1 MLKSILRDPLLHF
14 LVLAI
19 ALFALHDIVAHEDA
33 SANARQ
39 IVVDRDAL
47 LNFIQYR
54 SKSFDQEVAER
65 QLAALTSDELDKIIT
80 ELVREEALAREA
92 KALGL
97 DQNDYVIKRRL
108 VQKVDYVARGFADA
122 AFKVTEEDIRAYFE
136 ENRADFYIQPRVTFT
151 HVYFS
156 SERNGVDNAEQL
168 AAEAMIRLRED
179 GANFEDAGQYG
190 ERFLYGL
197 NYVDRSRIL
206 VESHL
211 GAEMT
216 EAIFGLDPASAGWSG
231 PFRSDHGAHVVLVT
245 AVEPG
250 RDPSL
255 HEVRTQVEQQ
265 ASRALSER
273 RARHAAQMIVD
284 AYDVEVIYDPQ
295 TAVN

>member
-19 ALFALHDIVAHEDA
+19 GLFVLHDIVVHEDE

-65 QLAALTSDELDKIIT
+65 QLASLTDDELDKIIT

-92 KALGL
+92 IALGL
-97 DQNDYVIKRRL
+97 DRDDYVIKRRL

-136 ENRADFYIQPRVTFT
+136 ENRADFYIQPRITFT
-151 HVYFS
+151 HVFFS
-156 SERNGVDNAEQL
+156 NEGNGAENAEQL
-168 AAEAMIRLRED
+168 AAEAMIRLREE

-211 GAEMT
+211 GAGMT
-216 EAIFGLDPASAGWSG
+216 EAIFGLDPAATGWSG
-231 PFRSDHGAHVVLVT
+231 PFRSEHGAHVVLVR

-250 RDPSL
+250 RDPAL
-255 HEVRTQVEQQ
+255 REVRVQVEQQ

-273 RARHAAQMIVD
+273 RAREAAQLIVD
-284 AYDVEVIYDPQ
+284 AYDVEVVYDPG
-295 TAVN
+295 TALN